1 MNSFPK
7 APPTGSGIEGRYA
20 NYFAIGHN
28 AYEFIIDFGQFY
40 MENGEARMH
49 TRIVTGPFYAKVLM
63 DALRKSI
70 SAYQESF
77 GPISE
82 RDEGPVTEEDC
93 GKGSLHPEF
102 SSNEK

>member
-7 APPTGSGIEGRYA
+7 APATGNSIEGRYA

-49 TRIVTGPFYAKVLM
+49 TRIVTGPFYAKALM

-70 SAYQESF
+70 KAYQQSF

-82 RDEGPVTEEDC
+82 PDEGLVTEGDC
-93 GKGSLHPEF
+93 TKGSLHPEL
-102 SSNEK
+102 SSNDE